1 MAVALASGILVGSER
16 LMFNNRQRAN
26 LVDGNQ
32 PNR

>member
-16 LMFNNRQRAN
+16 LMDNNRQRAN
-26 LVDGNQ
+26 VIDGNQ